1 MSESKAS
8 KMVLAVLQGADY
20 NSVVNVLNQAGFF
33 ATLLHSSA
41 GFLKRRS
48 VTVMTGVDAAGLNE
62 ALSILKERAGQR
74 KEEIYQSYNPP
85 GSGQLPIY
93 CAVVPCGGV
102 TAFILD
108 IQSIEKY

>member
-48 VTVMTGVDAAGLNE
+48 VTVMTGVDAARLNE

-74 KEEIYQSYNPP
+74 AKRKSTKVTT
-85 GSGQLPIY
+85 LPA
-93 CAVVPCGGV
+93 AVSSP
-102 TAFILD
+102 
-108 IQSIEKY
+108 SIAP